1 MIMIAKINVMTGSM
15 KLLGFACVAAGI
27 IAALPWTSAQAV
39 TAVATVNVN
48 IISTIALTTRNGLM
62 FGEIS
67 PGSAAGTVT
76 ITSGNAR
83 ASTGGASINSSV
95 AGSPATF
102 DVQGVSSASYTIS
115 LPASVVLA
123 DASSQTMVVDNFTS
137 TPTPA
142 GVLDSSGQ
150 QSLFVGATLN
160 VNSNQ
165 AFGEYSGQMSVT
177 VDYN

>member
-1 MIMIAKINVMTGSM
+1 M
-15 KLLGFACVAAGI
+15 KQFGFAGVAAGI
-27 IAALPWTSAQAV
+27 MVALPCTSAQAV

-67 PGSAAGTVT
+67 PGLTAGTVT

-83 ASTGGASINSSV
+83 TSTGGASINSSV
-95 AGSPATF
+95 AASPATF
-102 DVQGVSSASYTIS
+102 DVQGVASASYTIS

-123 DASSQTMVVDNFTS
+123 DASSHTIVVDNFTS
-137 TPTPA
+137 SPTPA
-142 GVLDSSGQ
+142 GILDSSGQ

-160 VNSNQ
+160 VGSNQ

>member
-1 MIMIAKINVMTGSM
+1 M
-15 KLLGFACVAAGI
+15 KQFGFAGVAAGI
-27 IAALPWTSAQAV
+27 MATLPCTSAQAV
-39 TAVATVNVN
+39 TAVAAVNVN
-48 IISTIALTTRNGLM
+48 IISTIALSTRNGLM

-67 PGSAAGTVT
+67 SGSTAGTVT

-102 DVQGVSSASYTIS
+102 DVQGVASASYTIS

-123 DASSQTMVVDNFTS
+123 DASSHTLVVDNFTS

-160 VNSNQ
+160 VGSNQ
-165 AFGEYSGQMSVT
+165 AFGEYTGQMSVT